1 MLASRLFVVVV
12 VLLLAIGSFGIPESF
27 SQRRRRTKELEEKI
41 TKLDDGTKQRI
52 FAMKASGMPHDSIA
66 DKISY
71 QAGGKTTAKRIV
83 DAMLDDPIT
92 RKPAT
97 KKNTNLNPNTNN
109 NKKSSNFAKNKK
121 PNKK

>member
-1 MLASRLFVVVV
+1 MFAFKFLLV
-12 VLLLAIGSFGIPESF
+12 VLVLALVAVNAQDSF

-66 DKISY
+66 EKIAY

-83 DAMLDDPIT
+83 DAMLEDPVT
-92 RKPAT
+92 RKPGS
-97 KKNTNLNPNTNN
+97 KKTGSNSAPPKSTQ
-109 NKKSSNFAKNKK
+109 KKTGGKK
-121 PNKK
+121 